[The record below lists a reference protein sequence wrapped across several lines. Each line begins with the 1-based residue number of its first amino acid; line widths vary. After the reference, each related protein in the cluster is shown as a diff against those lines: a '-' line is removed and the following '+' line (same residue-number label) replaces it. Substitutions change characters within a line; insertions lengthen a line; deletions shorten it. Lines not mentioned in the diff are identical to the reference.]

1 MTAFSAIDMTPL
13 IDLAFS
19 LLIIFMISA
28 PLLEQAI
35 DLQLPTEESKPQRPT
50 PPPRVQSIS
59 IDAAG
64 TVFWGREAV
73 TTEQLDRRLEEIAA
87 EPEPPIIQLR
97 ADATLPYQ
105 RVVDLLDRVK
115 HYKLE
120 RLDLATQAR

>member
-35 DLQLPTEESKPQRPT
+35 DLRLPAEATKAQAPT
-50 PPPRVQSIS
+50 PPPKVQSIS

-64 TVFWGREAV
+64 SLFWGREAV
-73 TTEQLDRRLEEIAA
+73 TAEQLDRRLEEIAGS
-87 EPEPPIIQLR
+87 EDPPVIQLR

-105 RVVDLLDRVK
+105 RVVDVLDRVK
-115 HYKLE
+115 HFNLQ
-120 RLDLATQAR
+120 RLDLATQPR

>member
-1 MTAFSAIDMTPL
+1 MKAFSAIDMTPL

-35 DLQLPTEESKPQRPT
+35 DLRLPAEQTKPQRPT

-59 IDAAG
+59 INADGA
-64 TVFWGREAV
+64 VFWGREAV
-73 TTEQLDRRLEEIAA
+73 TTEQLERRLEELSR
-87 EPEPPIIQLR
+87 EEEPPVIQLR

-105 RVVDLLDRVK
+105 RVVDVLDRVK
-115 HYKLE
+115 HFNLQ
-120 RLDLATQAR
+120 RLDLATQPR